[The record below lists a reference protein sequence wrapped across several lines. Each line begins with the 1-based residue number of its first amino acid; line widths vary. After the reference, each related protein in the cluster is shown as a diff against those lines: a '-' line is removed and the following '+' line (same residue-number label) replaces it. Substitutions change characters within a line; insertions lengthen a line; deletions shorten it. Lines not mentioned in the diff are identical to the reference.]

1 MSRRLWTSSFA
12 AAVLVCA
19 LTVAGGAAPA
29 NADTYPSWDEVQAA
43 KANVAAAQAEVD
55 RINGL
60 LASLQASANAAG
72 DLAVKRLG
80 EYGQAEAALTAAT
93 AKAQDIGQQAQA
105 AAARADELRAQSGKF
120 AAQLTRSGTSDVSI
134 RLFLGGAGA
143 SGGTSTA
150 GSRPSLLYQLGAVS
164 KLADQASGLFAQAAA
179 QKNVAAA
186 LSEQA
191 SAAQKIRDQLD
202 KEAQKALQVAND
214 AKAAADAQLADQKQ
228 HANTLYSQLAS
239 LQNTAAAVEQ
249 QRAAGLAAAAA
260 AAQAAN
266 PGGGADG
273 FAPPPGMNVDPAAA
287 QAYASSRLGAYGWGQ
302 DQMGCLI
309 KLWNHESGWRADAYN
324 TSSGAYGIPQAW
336 PASKMASAGP
346 DWMTNQNTQVNW
358 GLDYINR
365 AYGSPCAAWNF
376 EMSHDPNWY

>member
-1 MSRRLWTSSFA
+1 MSSIAVA
-12 AAVLVCA
+12 ALICA

-29 NADTYPSWDEVQAA
+29 NADNYPSWNDVAAA
-43 KANVAAAQAEVD
+43 KANAAAAQAEVD

-60 LASLQASANAAG
+60 LTSLQTAANAAG

-80 EYGQAEAALTAAT
+80 EYGQAEAALKSAT
-93 AKAQDIGQQAQA
+93 EKAQDIAQQAQA
-105 AAARADELRAQSGKF
+105 AAAKADQLRAQSGKF

-134 RLFLGGAGA
+134 RLFLGGAGSPSA
-143 SGGTSTA
+143 SATA
-150 GSRPSLLYQLGAVS
+150 ASRPSLLYQLGAVS
-164 KLADQASGLFAQAAA
+164 KLADQASSLFAQAAA
-179 QKNVAAA
+179 QKNAAAA

-191 SAAQKIRDQLD
+191 NAAQKIRDQLD
-202 KEAQKALQVAND
+202 KDAQKALQVATA

-228 HANTLYSQLAS
+228 HANTLYAQLAS
-239 LQNTAAAVEQ
+239 LQNTEASVEQ
-249 QRAAGLAAAAA
+249 QYAAGVAAAEAA
-260 AAQAAN
+260 KQAAN
-266 PGGGADG
+266 SGGGSDG

-287 QAYASSRLGAYGWGQ
+287 QAYASSRLGAFGWGQ

-324 TSSGAYGIPQAW
+324 SSSGAYGIPQSL
-336 PASKMASAGP
+336 PASKMASAGS

>member
-1 MSRRLWTSSFA
+1 MARRVWTSTITVA
-12 AAVLVCA
+12 ALVCA

-29 NADTYPSWDEVQAA
+29 NADDYPSWDDVQAA
-43 KANVAAAQAEVD
+43 KANAAAAQGEVD
-55 RINGL
+55 RINAL
-60 LASLQASANAAG
+60 LTSLQTAANAAG

-80 EYGQAEAALTAAT
+80 EYGQAEAALKAAT

-105 AAARADELRAQSGKF
+105 AAAKADQLRAESGKF

-134 RLFLGGAGA
+134 RLFLGGTGSPGA
-143 SGGTSTA
+143 SAAGGA
-150 GSRPSLLYQLGAVS
+150 RQSLLYQLGAMS
-164 KLADQASGLFAQAAA
+164 RLADQASGMFAQAAA
-179 QKNVAAA
+179 QKNAAAA

-191 SAAQKIRDQLD
+191 TAAQKIRDQLD
-202 KEAQKALQVAND
+202 KDAQKALQVATA
-214 AKAAADAQLADQKQ
+214 AKAAADAQLADQQQ
-228 HANTLYSQLAS
+228 HANTLYAQLAS
-239 LQNTAAAVEQ
+239 LQNTEASVEQKYAAGVAAAQ
-249 QRAAGLAAAAA
+249 A

-266 PGGGADG
+266 SGGGSDG

-287 QAYASSRLGAYGWGQ
+287 QAYASSRLAAFGWGQ

-324 TSSGAYGIPQAW
+324 SSSGAYGIPQSL
-336 PASKMASAGP
+336 PASKMSSAGS
-346 DWMTNQNTQVNW
+346 DWMTNQNTQVDW